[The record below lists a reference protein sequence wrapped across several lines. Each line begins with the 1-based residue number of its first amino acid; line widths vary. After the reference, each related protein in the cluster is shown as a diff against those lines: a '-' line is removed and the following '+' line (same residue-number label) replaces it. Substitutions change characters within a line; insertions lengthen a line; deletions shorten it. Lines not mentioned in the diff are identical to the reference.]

1 MFLQKVDKSQ
11 WHNSHY
17 ILDNKPR
24 FYETPPGQ
32 GDQLDNSE
40 ASLLISLDS
49 LQCSRSALIL
59 LRSSSH
65 SRSNHSNHSSSSC
78 SHSSSH
84 SATAAADTPAALV
97 SSTSSCPKPA
107 AECLP
112 PNHLRSR
119 IAHPTFIT
127 TSTAQHNR
135 PPKAP
140 SVMTS
145 PFLCFSN
152 RSQLS
157 TPLAIVD
164 DKSSTSKQGQ
174 MSPSI
179 DYR

>member
-1 MFLQKVDKSQ
+1 MYLQNVDKSQ
-11 WHNSHY
+11 WQNSHY

-32 GDQLDNSE
+32 GDQLFNSE

-65 SRSNHSNHSSSSC
+65 SSSNHSNHSSSSC
-78 SHSSSH
+78 NHNSSH

-97 SSTSSCPKPA
+97 SSMSSCPKPA

-112 PNHLRSR
+112 PNPTF
-119 IAHPTFIT
+119 AHPTFIT

-164 DKSSTSKQGQ
+164 DKSSTSKQER